1 VRATTIRRR
10 RLVAALLLG
19 AAAAAAGLAVRLG
32 DSAGSKASP
41 STASKLT
48 PRQLAGER
56 LAAGFTGPDPPAALR
71 QMIHRGELAGVVL
84 FSDNFSDATGARR
97 LARRLQSIR
106 RPRHLR
112 EPLLVM
118 IDQEG
123 GAIRRLPGPPQLS
136 AAELGRRDPGFVRRQ
151 GELTA
156 GNLLG
161 AGSNVDL
168 APVLDVAR
176 PGGVIGEEG
185 RGFGSS
191 AAAVTATAGAFAEG
205 LQGGGVAATGKHFPG
220 LGAARVNT
228 DFGVERIG
236 LSKSTLRSVDEAP
249 FRAFAA
255 AGGKL
260 VMLSSAVYPAFSERP
275 AALSRKIATGELRD
289 RIGFE
294 GVSISDDLQSAAA
307 RAFGTPAE
315 VGKAAATAGTDML
328 LFRHYG
334 AAGQAGAALRAALRR
349 RALDRAEFERSAQ
362 RVLDLRAA
370 LSN

>member
-1 VRATTIRRR
+1 VT
-10 RLVAALLLG
+10 
-19 AAAAAAGLAVRLG
+19 LG
-32 DSAGSKASP
+32 DSAGSKADR

-56 LAAGFTGPDPPAALR
+56 LATGFTGPNPPAALR
-71 QMIHRGELAGVVL
+71 RMIHRGELAGVVL
-84 FSDNFSDATGARR
+84 FSDNFSDSAGARR
-97 LARRLQSIR
+97 LVRGLQSIR
-106 RPRHLR
+106 RPRYLR
-112 EPLLVM
+112 DPLLVM

-136 AAELGRRDPGFVRRQ
+136 AAQMGGRDPGFVQRQ

-156 GNLLG
+156 GNLLR

-185 RGFGSS
+185 RSFGSS
-191 AAAVTATAGAFAEG
+191 ASRVTATAGAFADG
-205 LQGGGVAATGKHFPG
+205 LQAGGVAATAKHFPG
-220 LGAARVNT
+220 LGAAKVNT

-236 LSKSTLRSVDEAP
+236 LPKSTLRSVDEAP

-260 VMLSSAVYPAFSERP
+260 LMLSSAVYPAFSERP
-275 AALSRKIATGELRD
+275 AALSRPIATGELRD
-289 RIGFE
+289 RIGFD

-307 RAFGTPAE
+307 RAFGTPAQ
-315 VGKAAATAGTDML
+315 VGRAAAVAGTDML

-334 AAGQAGAALRAALRR
+334 AAAQAGAALRTALRG
-349 RALDRAEFERSAQ
+349 RAIDRAEFERSAQ
-362 RVLDLRAA
+362 RLLDLRAA
-370 LSN
+370 IGS

>member
-19 AAAAAAGLAVRLG
+19 TAAAAVGLVVTLDESA
-32 DSAGSKASP
+32 DSKSNP

-84 FSDNFSDATGARR
+84 FSDNFTDPAAARR
-97 LARRLQSIR
+97 LVRRLQAIP

-112 EPLLVM
+112 DPLLVM

-136 AAELGRRDPGFVRRQ
+136 AAEMGRRDPGYVRRQ

-156 GNLLG
+156 GNLLR

-168 APVLDVAR
+168 APVFDVAR

-185 RGFGSS
+185 RSFGSS
-191 AAAVTATAGAFAEG
+191 ASRVSATAGAFAEG
-205 LQGGGVAATGKHFPG
+205 LQHGGVAATGKHFPG
-220 LGAARVNT
+220 LGAAKVNT

-260 VMLSSAVYPAFSERP
+260 VMLSSALYPAFSERP

-289 RIGFE
+289 RVGFD

-315 VGKAAATAGTDML
+315 VGRAAAAAGTDML

-334 AAGQAGAALRAALRR
+334 AAGQAGAALRAALRS
-349 RALDRAEFERSAQ
+349 RALDRGEFERSAQ
-362 RVLDLRAA
+362 RLLDLRVG
-370 LSN
+370 LRN